1 MSHHGVAM
9 PDLAA
14 ADLVVRGHGRLAA
27 EDLAQHLRP
36 STTGRLLIDLRHL
49 TFIDP
54 AGLVSIAVLTEQA
67 TDVGR
72 PVTITA
78 PDSANLASYV
88 ARMRL
93 GQHLDQLAI
102 PHSLPDVRENQLG
115 ARLVEL
121 HRFQGQAGLDRVVGA
136 LVQTFIAEHRDV
148 QPLYAA
154 LQEIAENVIQHSGRG
169 HGYAALQR
177 FPNSQKV
184 EFAVADSGV
193 GLRARLSE
201 AVPVADDRVAVVL
214 AARTHVTSSGQAG
227 RGRGIGEVIDI
238 AGRRRGDV
246 VLVSGDAH
254 GVFHRGSL
262 DPQLTTLGAPHPG
275 TLAHACLTL

>member
-1 MSHHGVAM
+1 MVERSDV
-9 PDLAA
+9 
-14 ADLVVRGHGRLAA
+14 DLVVGTNSRLTAG
-27 EDLAQHLRP
+27 DLPSHLVTR
-36 STTGRLLIDLRHL
+36 TTGRLAVDLRRL

-54 AGLVSIAVLTEQA
+54 AGLVSIAVLTERA
-67 TDVGR
+67 VNR
-72 PVTITA
+72 RHPVAITA
-78 PDSANLASYV
+78 PGDSNVANYI

-93 GQHLDQLAI
+93 GQHFDRLGIA
-102 PHSLPDVRENQLG
+102 HSLPDVRENQLG
-115 ARLVEL
+115 PRLVEL
-121 HRFQGQAGLDRVVGA
+121 HRFEGQAGLERVVNA
-136 LVQTFIAEHRDV
+136 LVQTFLTEHRDV

-154 LQEIAENVIQHSGRG
+154 LQEIAENVIQHSGSQ

-177 FPNSQKV
+177 FENSRKV
-184 EFAVADSGV
+184 EFAVADAGV

-201 AVPVADDRVAVVL
+201 SVPVSDARAAVML
-214 AARTHVTSSGQAG
+214 AAQTHVTSTGQAG
-227 RGRGIGEVIDI
+227 RGRGIGEVIAI

-262 DPQLTTLGAPHPG
+262 SPRLTTLGAPHPG